1 MTSSLATQ
9 ASATEATLT
18 ASRALLGA
26 VARSVTGALESV
38 TLPQF
43 RVLIVLATSGPLRT
57 GILAERIGAQQSTFS
72 RSLDRMV
79 AGGWVARAA
88 SPDSRREILITL
100 TSTGRAL
107 VDEVTERRRREIA
120 TILGRLS
127 AADQAAVESA
137 LSLFSA
143 AAGEVSAEELLIL
156 GV

>member
-57 GILAERIGAQQSTFS
+57 GILAERIGAQQSTFT